1 LILLQQLAHSFIDP
15 KINKLLTFDDQAH
28 TKLVKLEGKSLSVC
42 LTDLSLNIKLQVLDN
57 KVLLSSN
64 TEGYDC
70 LVTTSSQYL
79 RSLSDASQ
87 LTKLIKQDSLELDG
101 DLAIAQGF
109 SELLMNNNIDWQ
121 QLLSSYFG
129 DAIAHKMVTAIQALV
144 SNIKIKTKDM
154 DYTLSTAITEEL
166 KLSPH
171 YNEVSLFIDQ
181 VDALSAKTD
190 KLAATISALTTKLHE
205 SR

>member
-1 LILLQQLAHSFIDP
+1 MILLQQLAHSFIEP

-181 VDALSAKTD
+181 VDTLSAKTD

>member
-1 LILLQQLAHSFIDP
+1 LILLQQLAHSFIEP

-28 TKLVKLEGKSLSVC
+28 TKLVK

-181 VDALSAKTD
+181 VDTLSAKTD

>member
-1 LILLQQLAHSFIDP
+1 
-15 KINKLLTFDDQAH
+15 
-28 TKLVKLEGKSLSVC
+28 
-42 LTDLSLNIKLQVLDN
+42 
-57 KVLLSSN
+57 
-64 TEGYDC
+64 
-70 LVTTSSQYL
+70 
-79 RSLSDASQ
+79 
-87 LTKLIKQDSLELDG
+87 
-101 DLAIAQGF
+101 
-109 SELLMNNNIDWQ
+109 
-121 QLLSSYFG
+121 
-129 DAIAHKMVTAIQALV
+129 MVTAIQALV

-181 VDALSAKTD
+181 VDTLSAKTD